1 MNDRLANLPN
11 LINMSE
17 AARMLGYQS
26 TGPIKKLI
34 KEDKLTS
41 YKLPDSNRIMVDRFQ
56 LESLLEVYVPE
67 QDNTDTE

>member
-1 MNDRLANLPN
+1 MPDQIVNLPN

-41 YKLPDSNRIMVDRFQ
+41 YILPDSTRIMIDRFE

-67 QDNTDTE
+67 QDNPGTE